1 MSQTNALSRN
11 TPPSKARFG
20 KRLYRYRYVYL
31 LATPGI
37 LYYLVFKIAPMWGIV
52 LAFQKYSPYAG
63 VWNSPW
69 VGLKFFKELVT
80 ARVFPLMVRNTLV
93 INFISLAFFFPLPIL
108 LSVMLNEVR
117 GEGFKRINQSIVYLP
132 HFLSWVVVVSLT
144 YFLLSTDVGVINKIL
159 FSMGREQITFLSNP
173 KLFYWIVVTQ
183 SIWRDTGW
191 GTIIF
196 LAALSGVDPQLY
208 EAAVMDGAS
217 RLRQIWHITLTSIR
231 PTIVTLLIIRIGHMA
246 DVGFEQMLLMQNPLV
261 MSVAEV
267 FDTYAFN
274 QGILRGQLS
283 FGVAVGLFK
292 NIIGLSLIFGA
303 NMIAKRSGHS
313 GIY

>member
-1 MSQTNALSRN
+1 MDRIAAAAAPKPQPALS
-11 TPPSKARFG
+11 

-31 LATPGI
+31 LAAPGI
-37 LYYLVFKIAPMWGIV
+37 LYYLIFKIVPMWGIS
-52 LAFQKYSPYAG
+52 LAFLKYSPYAG
-63 VWNSPW
+63 VMKSPW
-69 VGLKFFKELVT
+69 VGLKYFRELVT

-93 INFISLAFFFPLPIL
+93 INLISLAFFFPLPIL
-108 LSVMLNEVR
+108 LSVMLNECR
-117 GEGFKRINQSIVYLP
+117 SESFKRLNQSIVYMP

-159 FSMGREQITFLSNP
+159 FTMGYEQITFLSNP
-173 KLFYWIVVTQ
+173 KLFYWIIVIQ

-217 RLRQIWHITLTSIR
+217 RMRQIWHITLTSIR

-267 FDTYAFN
+267 FDTYSFN

-292 NIIGLSLIFGA
+292 NVVGLTLIVIA
-303 NMIAKRSGHS
+303 NQAARRSGHS
-313 GIY
+313 GLY

>member
-1 MSQTNALSRN
+1 MNGNLELGRN
-11 TPPSKARFG
+11 TLG
-20 KRLYRYRYVYL
+20 KQPLLKRMVRHKYVYL
-31 LATPGI
+31 LALPGI
-37 LYYLVFKIAPMWGIV
+37 LYFFVFKIAPTWGIV
-52 LAFQKYSPYAG
+52 LAFMKYSPYAG
-63 VWNSPW
+63 IFKSPW
-69 VGLKFFKELVT
+69 VGLQFFREMVT

-93 INFISLAFFFPLPIL
+93 INLISLVFFFPLPIL
-108 LSVMLNEVR
+108 LSVMLNETR
-117 GEGFKRINQSIVYLP
+117 HDKFKRINQSIVYLP

-144 YFLLSTDVGVINKIL
+144 FFLLSTDVGVVNKLL
-159 FSMGREQITFLSNP
+159 FSMGMERVSFLSNP
-173 KLFYWIVVTQ
+173 DLFWIIITVQ
-183 SIWRDTGW
+183 NIWRDTGW

-208 EAAVMDGAS
+208 EAAVVDGAS

-267 FDTYAFN
+267 FETYAYS

-283 FGVAVGLFK
+283 FGIAVGLFK
-292 NIIGLSLIFGA
+292 NIVGLILVVGA
-303 NMIAKRSGHS
+303 NQLAKRGGYD

>member
-1 MSQTNALSRN
+1 MNGTLPAGGRTLNR
-11 TPPSKARFG
+11 PSLL
-20 KRLYRYRYVYL
+20 KRMIRHKYIYL
-31 LATPGI
+31 LALPGI
-37 LYYLVFKIAPMWGIV
+37 LYFLLFKIAPTWGIL
-52 LAFQKYSPYAG
+52 LAFKKYSPYTG
-63 VWNSPW
+63 FFNSPW
-69 VGLKFFKELVT
+69 IGLQYFRELVT

-93 INFISLAFFFPLPIL
+93 INLISLVFFFPLPIL

-117 GEGFKRINQSIVYLP
+117 HEAFKRVNQSLVYLP
-132 HFLSWVVVVSLT
+132 HFLRWVVVVSLT
-144 YFLLSTDVGVINKIL
+144 YFLLSTDVGVVNKIL
-159 FSMGREQITFLSNP
+159 FSLGHEQVSFLSNP
-173 KLFYWIVVTQ
+173 NLFWIVITVQ
-183 SIWRDTGW
+183 NVWRDTGW

-208 EAAVMDGAS
+208 EAAVVDGAS

-267 FDTYAFN
+267 FETYAYS

-283 FGVAVGLFK
+283 FGIAVGLFK
-292 NIIGLSLIFGA
+292 NVIGLILVVGA
-303 NMIAKRSGHS
+303 NQLAKRGGYD

>member
-1 MSQTNALSRN
+1 MDGTLDPTTR
-11 TPPSKARFG
+11 TLIRPTLW
-20 KRLYRYRYVYL
+20 KRMVRHKYIYL
-31 LATPGI
+31 LAMPGI
-37 LYYLVFKIAPMWGIV
+37 LYYIIFKILPTWGV
-52 LAFQKYSPYAG
+52 LLAFVKYSPYSG
-63 VWNSPW
+63 IWKSPW
-69 VGLKFFKELVT
+69 VGLKYFHELVT

-93 INFISLAFFFPLPIL
+93 INLISLVFFFPLPIL
-108 LSVMLNEVR
+108 LSIMLNETR
-117 GEGFKRINQSIVYLP
+117 HDGFKKLNQSIIYLP

-144 YFLLSTDVGVINKIL
+144 YFLLSVDVGVINKIL
-159 FSMGREQITFLSNP
+159 FSMGAERVSFLSDPN
-173 KLFYWIVVTQ
+173 LFWIVVTVQ

-208 EAAVMDGAS
+208 EAAVVDGAT
-217 RLRQIWHITLTSIR
+217 RLQQIWHITLTSIR

-267 FDTYAFN
+267 FDTYAFT

-292 NIIGLSLIFGA
+292 NVVGLLLVVGA
-303 NMIAKRSGHS
+303 NQLAKRGGYD

>member
-1 MSQTNALSRN
+1 
-11 TPPSKARFG
+11 
-20 KRLYRYRYVYL
+20 
-31 LATPGI
+31 
-37 LYYLVFKIAPMWGIV
+37 
-52 LAFQKYSPYAG
+52 
-63 VWNSPW
+63 
-69 VGLKFFKELVT
+69 
-80 ARVFPLMVRNTLV
+80 MVRNTLV
-93 INFISLAFFFPLPIL
+93 INLISLVFFFPLPIL

-117 GEGFKRINQSIVYLP
+117 HEAFKRVNQSLVYLP

-144 YFLLSTDVGVINKIL
+144 YFLLSTDVGVVNKIL
-159 FSMGREQITFLSNP
+159 FSLGRDQVSFLSNP
-173 KLFYWIVVTQ
+173 NLFWIVITVQ
-183 SIWRDTGW
+183 NVWRDTGW

-208 EAAVMDGAS
+208 EAAVVDGAS

-267 FDTYAFN
+267 FETYAYS

-283 FGVAVGLFK
+283 FGIAVGLFK
-292 NIIGLSLIFGA
+292 NVIGLILVVGA
-303 NMIAKRSGHS
+303 NQLAKRGGYD